1 MDRPRFYIGA
11 LMSKPIRIPELGTTE
26 EPRNISWS
34 WLLFLSRHVE
44 SRSKFAAIRLEKIK
58 YEFSSCIG
66 TESIGF
72 VASLQHTFVLSDVRR
87 RSHVH
92 IHLHSPWVQFWKTFE
107 PRTPHACSMSQCTKP
122 STDYNHPRRG
132 NQSRFV
138 QYQVAATNVNRCG
151 YYSCVLNK
159 ITHICYATE
168 YNQKRHMNNISI
180 CKPSETSSSCFPD
193 ERKRKLYSFWYSTY

>member
-11 LMSKPIRIPELGTTE
+11 LRSKPVLIPELGTTE

-44 SRSKFAAIRLEKIK
+44 SRSKFAAIRLSEIK

-87 RSHVH
+87 PSHVH

-107 PRTPHACSMSQCTKP
+107 PRTPHACSMSRCTKP
-122 STDYNHPRRG
+122 STDYIHPRRW

-138 QYQVAATNVNRCG
+138 QYQVAATNVNRC
-151 YYSCVLNK
+151 
-159 ITHICYATE
+159 YATE
-168 YNQKRHMNNISI
+168 YYQKRHMNNISI

-193 ERKRKLYSFWYSTY
+193 ERKRKLNSFWYSTY